1 MEITGTN
8 ETFNRM
14 YLLMVISL
22 ITFHCLV
29 SVYFLLGGRKCEKEN
44 GVIWYKM
51 WSPEVLGLFFC
62 FVFPP
67 CGNFGCTLLI
77 FHCSFL
83 EKLGVLV
90 A

>member
-51 WSPEVLGLFFC
+51 WSPEVLGFFSCQPHSPVTIFFVLFF
-62 FVFPP
+62 PP
-67 CGNFGCTLLI
+67 VEILAALY
-77 FHCSFL
+77 
-83 EKLGVLV
+83 
-90 A
+90 

>member
-1 MEITGTN
+1 
-8 ETFNRM
+8 M

-51 WSPEVLGLFFC
+51 WSPEVLGFFLFC
-62 FVFPP
+62 FSPLWKFWLH
-67 CGNFGCTLLI
+67 FTDFSL
-77 FHCSFL
+77 
-83 EKLGVLV
+83 
-90 A
+90 

>member
-51 WSPEVLGLFFC
+51 WSPEVLGFFFVLFF
-62 FVFPP
+62 PP
-67 CGNFGCTLLI
+67 VGILAALY
-77 FHCSFL
+77 
-83 EKLGVLV
+83 
-90 A
+90 